1 MPKMKTKSGAKKRFK
16 VTGTGKVVA
25 KSASMRHMQTNKPKS
40 MKRKARKTFVMAE
53 VDARIIR
60 ENFLP
65 YARKVKRVKPV
76 AANQNTQAA
85 KAAGG
90 E

>member
-25 KSASMRHMQTNKPKS
+25 KAAHARHMLMNKSKS
-40 MKRKARKTFVMAE
+40 MKRKARGTFVMAE
-53 VDARIIR
+53 VDAKIIR
-60 ENFLP
+60 ENFMP
-65 YARKVKRVKPV
+65 YSRKVKRVKP
-76 AANQNTQAA
+76 AANQNKAA
-85 KAAGG
+85 IAAGG

>member
-25 KSASMRHMQTNKPKS
+25 KGAHARHMLMNKPKS
-40 MKRKARKTFVMAE
+40 MKRKARGTFVLAE
-53 VDARIIR
+53 PDARIIR
-60 ENFLP
+60 ENFMP
-65 YARKVKRVKPV
+65 YSRKVKRVKP
-76 AANQNTQAA
+76 AANQNKAA

-90 E
+90 K